1 MKILNLDGW
10 TLLLR
15 FISAQPWWI
24 QDGSFPTWRSVL
36 ITASQCHSAVCYVTQ
51 DCMCALNDSKSLC
64 FASWVSSL
72 EHSRGVVHLFFF
84 YFWGATSDSS
94 GSLGAYS
101 NIRKIWPKER
111 HFFLLCERQDSLL
124 LLGLI
129 HDFQYGVIMAE
140 NMWEN
145 SYQSNIYFIWFILCV
160 FFCFSQ

>member
-51 DCMCALNDSKSLC
+51 DCICALNDSKSLC

-72 EHSRGVVHLFFF
+72 EHSRGVVHLFF

-111 HFFLLCERQDSLL
+111 HFFLLSERQDSLL

-129 HDFQYGVIMAE
+129 QFTIFSMGLSWPRTCGETAISQ
-140 NMWEN
+140 
-145 SYQSNIYFIWFILCV
+145 IYISFDLFCV
-160 FFCFSQ
+160 FLLL